1 MDYTRVNIIFPN
13 TASKTQGV
21 PLIST
26 HAVLEVQ
33 YEIILVL
40 SFSVS
45 YF

>member
-1 MDYTRVNIIFPN
+1 MDYTRVNIIFP
-13 TASKTQGV
+13 KGV

-26 HAVLEVQ
+26 HAVLEVLSD
-33 YEIILVL
+33 IILVL